1 MGKQY
6 SCDHGGAGK
15 AITAVVVLLGK
26 QYSCD
31 HGGAGKAIQLWWCW
45 WESNTV
51 VIMVV
56 QGR

>member
-15 AITAVVVLLGK
+15 AME
-26 QYSCD
+26 
-31 HGGAGKAIQLWWCW
+31 LWWCK

-51 VIMVV
+51 VITVV
-56 QGR
+56 QVRQYSCGGVGGKAIIQL

>member
-1 MGKQY
+1 M
-6 SCDHGGAGK
+6 
-15 AITAVVVLLGK
+15 VVLLGK

-56 QGR
+56 QGRQYSCGGVGGKAIQL